1 MIDPFNFS
9 QKTIQRFQQAQ
20 TLLDQLRPE
29 STPQALILPGSPE
42 PAGNIIV
49 FPGSFNPPTNAHL
62 AMLEEAQQFAHSP
75 NFLVAE
81 DNRGLLL
88 YAAISKRITDKENVD
103 RPLMLDRIILLDTLL
118 KQRLPQTG
126 IMLFNRGLYVE
137 QAEAVRISFPGVK
150 RLFFLL
156 GFDKIVQ
163 ILDPHYYED
172 RDAALNTLFSLAEL
186 LVAPRGTASAYTLSD
201 LLRQPQNQPFAP
213 SIHVLPLSSAYRDM
227 SSSRIRQHG
236 AEHLEDIPQEVR
248 SFMSETHA
256 YDPPTRLEDGTEI
269 DYYEER
275 VKKLRALLASKTP

>member
-1 MIDPFNFS
+1 MKDPLHFS
-9 QKTIQRFQQAQ
+9 QQTIQRFQQVQ
-20 TLLDQLRPE
+20 SLLDQLRPE
-29 STPQALILPGSPE
+29 APPQALIVPGSPQ

-75 NFLVAE
+75 TFSVAE

-137 QAEAVRISFPGVK
+137 QAEAVRISFPAVK
-150 RLFFLL
+150 RLFFLV
-156 GFDKIVQ
+156 GYDKIVQ

-172 RDAALNTLFSLAEL
+172 RDTALRTLFSMAEL
-186 LVAPRGTASAYTLSD
+186 LVAPRGTADADTLFN
-201 LLRQPQNQPFAP
+201 LLSQPHNRQFAP
-213 SIHVLPLSSAYRDM
+213 YIHLLPLSNAYRDI
-227 SSSRIRQHG
+227 SSTRVRQHS
-236 AEHLEDIPQEVR
+236 AEHLQDVPEEVR
-248 SFMSETHA
+248 RFISETHA
-256 YDPPTRLEDGTEI
+256 Y
-269 DYYEER
+269 
-275 VKKLRALLASKTP
+275 